1 MSADTPAQGFA
12 RDARERMPLLPADAM
27 NDAQRAAAQAL
38 IDGPR
43 KGVFG
48 PFIPLMR
55 SPELLDRVSR
65 LGEYLRFGSSLD
77 ARVREL
83 VTCAAAR
90 HVGNQFE
97 WLTHLALAAKAGVN
111 EGALEQLRVGARPT
125 GLADDEQCALDFAFE
140 ILRTNGCSDPTYAA
154 AVQRFGEQGVLE
166 LTALVGYFT
175 MINWVMN
182 VARTAGPASGGKPL
196 DGFPL

>member
-1 MSADTPAQGFA
+1 MPPEAPIQGFA
-12 RDARERMPLLPADAM
+12 RAARERMPLPATEAM
-27 NDAQRAAAQAL
+27 SPAQRAAAQAL

-55 SPELLDRVSR
+55 SQELLNRVAS
-65 LGEYLRFGSSLD
+65 LGEHLRFASSLD

-97 WLTHLALAAKAGVN
+97 WLTHLALATKAGVD
-111 EGALEQLRVGARPT
+111 EAALEALRVGARPR
-125 GLADDEQCALDFAFE
+125 GLADDEECALDFALE
-140 ILRTNGCSDPTYAA
+140 LLRTNGCSDPTYAA
-154 AVQRFGEQGVLE
+154 TVGRFGEQGVLD

-175 MINWVMN
+175 LINWVMN
-182 VARTAGPASGGKPL
+182 VARTPGPATGGAPL
-196 DGFPL
+196 EAFPL

>member
-1 MSADTPAQGFA
+1 MPAEAPPQGFA
-12 RDARERMPLLPADAM
+12 HDTAERMPLLAADAM

-55 SPELLDRVSR
+55 SPELLDRVAK
-65 LGEYLRFGSSLD
+65 LGEYLRFGASLD

-83 VTCAAAR
+83 VTCAASR

-97 WLTHLALAAKAGVN
+97 WLTHLGLAAKAGVS
-111 EGALEQLRVGARPT
+111 ESALESLRVGARPQ
-125 GLADDEQCALDFAFE
+125 GLAGDEQCALDFAFE
-140 ILRTNGCSDPTYAA
+140 VLRTNGCSDPTYAA
-154 AVQRFGEQGVLE
+154 AVQEFGEQGVLE
-166 LTALVGYFT
+166 LTAILGYFT

-182 VARTAGPASGGKPL
+182 VARTSGPVTQGKPL
-196 DGFPL
+196 EGFPL

>member
-1 MSADTPAQGFA
+1 MSTEAPRQGFA
-12 RDARERMPLLPADAM
+12 RDARERMPLLPAEAM
-27 NDAQRAAAQAL
+27 NEAQRAAAQAL

-55 SPELLDRVSR
+55 SPELLDRVAK
-65 LGEYLRFGSSLD
+65 LGEQLRFGGTLD

-97 WLTHLALAAKAGVN
+97 WLTHLALATRAGVS
-111 EGALEQLRVGARPT
+111 ESALEELRQGARPR
-125 GLADDEQCALDFAFE
+125 GLADDEALALDFAFE
-140 ILRTNGCSDPTYAA
+140 VLRTNGCSDATYAR
-154 AVQRFGEQGVLE
+154 AVAHFGEQGVLE
-166 LTALVGYFT
+166 LTTLLGYFT

-182 VARTAGPASGGKPL
+182 VARTAGPANGGRPL